1 MAQNEKGT
9 EHTAMKT
16 KDLGEFVNREAGKVI
31 SGQEDILESILVS
44 FLAGGH
50 VLLEGVPGIAKTLMA
65 RTVSHILNLSF
76 NRIQFTP
83 DLMPSDITGTYVY
96 DMRSSEFKLKKGP
109 VFTEFL
115 LADEI
120 NRTPPKTQSA
130 LLQAMEER
138 QVTFDGVDHD
148 LGNKFFVIAT
158 QNPVEYEGTYPLP
171 EAQLDRFLLK
181 ALVNYPTLSE
191 EHEVV
196 KRSHM
201 GFDPHSLD
209 AVGLQKLGSPDEID
223 AAKIEI
229 LGVRV
234 EDPVLEYAVSIVRRT
249 REMHNILLGG
259 SPRASLA
266 LIKCSKVVAALV
278 GRDFVTPD
286 DIKQIAPAVL
296 RHRLILSP
304 ETLVEGVTPDQV
316 IAGVLAAIQVPR

>member
-1 MAQNEKGT
+1 
-9 EHTAMKT
+9 MKT
-16 KDLGEFVNREAGKVI
+16 KDLGEFVAREAGKVI

-65 RTVSHILNLSF
+65 RTISHVLNLGF

-148 LGNKFFVIAT
+148 LGGRFFVIAT

-209 AVGLQKLGSPDEID
+209 AVGLQKIGSPDEID
-223 AAKIEI
+223 AAKVEI

-278 GRDFVTPD
+278 GRDYVTPD

>member
-1 MAQNEKGT
+1 
-9 EHTAMKT
+9 MKT

-148 LGNKFFVIAT
+148 LGSKFFVIAT

-201 GFDPHSLD
+201 GFDPHSLE

-223 AAKIEI
+223 AAKVEI